1 MTITDCPPHE
11 PYEALLDRLLHQ
23 LPPTRAAYPA
33 FLDSLSQRDRHLLVL
48 QGLHSQVCNGGFAQW
63 ISNRYA
69 VQDGPTVLL
78 ALDRMRQQGEPDA
91 AALAVQV
98 DALVRQASQIAGQAE
113 DGDVPDNSLGD
124 LDQLDDRYSA
134 LSDEFGL
141 AVQGYLLAW
150 T

>member
-78 ALDRMRQQGEPDA
+78 ALDRMRQQG
-91 AALAVQV
+91 
-98 DALVRQASQIAGQAE
+98 SQT
-113 DGDVPDNSLGD
+113 PLPW
-124 LDQLDDRYSA
+124 RCR
-134 LSDEFGL
+134 
-141 AVQGYLLAW
+141 W
-150 T
+150 TPWSGRPARSPAKQKTETCPTIRWAT